1 MDDDWEHDWENHL
14 WYVFF
19 QHILDKNNTRNL
31 QDFLHSKGIPDS
43 PPAPWVFF
51 LKRARKNAIVLWF
64 LLFLSLFL
72 QSNRWFLIGII
83 SFLPQMSLSDMSMFV
98 ATTSKCFTTILTYVW
113 SPASMGINVILK
125 IWFGF
130 ENFPTIFTFVAFWV
144 FWFDNSFYNNL
155 VNSPKMRSQF
165 ICNITSFTIWNYN
178 K

>member
-1 MDDDWEHDWENHL
+1 MMTESMIEKIISGMFSFSTFWTKIIQEIFKTFYIPRAFQIHL
-14 WYVFF
+14 
-19 QHILDKNNTRNL
+19 L
-31 QDFLHSKGIPDS
+31 LHGC
-43 PPAPWVFF
+43 FF
-51 LKRARKNAIVLWF
+51 LKRARKNAILWF

-113 SPASMGINVILK
+113 SIASMCINVILK

-130 ENFPTIFTFVAFWV
+130 KNFPTMFTFVAFWV